1 MNKPYSLS
9 QLATYLD
16 AELVGESDY
25 LIHCIATLQSAE
37 VGCISFVANPAYQ
50 KYLATTRAGALIV
63 GPDLAAE
70 FSGNKLV
77 VTNPYLSYARLT
89 ALFDTRPTASPGIHP
104 SAVVDASAD
113 LGDGVTIAANAV
125 VGAHVSLGAG
135 VHIGEGSVVGND
147 TCIGAG
153 TRLAA
158 NVTVYHGITLG
169 RDCIIHSGAVIGAD
183 GFGFAPQGREW
194 VKIYQLGGVIIGD
207 RVEIGANTTIDRGAL
222 DNTVLGDGVKLD
234 NLIQIGHNVRI
245 GNNTAIAAHTA
256 IAGSAVLGENCTISG
271 CVGIAGHLTIADNV
285 HVTAMSMV
293 SSSITQSGSYSSGI
307 PLATTPEWRKNA
319 ARFRR
324 LDSMAMRLQALEKNN
339 RNN

>member
-25 LIHCIATLQSAE
+25 LIHRIATLQSAE
-37 VGCISFVANPAYQ
+37 AGCISFVANPAYQ
-50 KYLATTRAGALIV
+50 KYLATTHAGALIISA
-63 GPDLAAE
+63 GLAEE
-70 FSGNKLV
+70 FAGNKLV
-77 VTNPYLSYARLT
+77 VANPYLSYARLT
-89 ALFDTRPTASPGIHP
+89 ALFDIRPPAYAGIHP
-104 SAVVDASAD
+104 SAVVDASAEV
-113 LGDGVTIAANAV
+113 GEGVSIAANAV
-125 VGAHVSLGAG
+125 IGARASLGAG
-135 VHIGEGSVVGND
+135 VLVGAGTVIGEDS
-147 TCIGAG
+147 CIGAG

-158 NVTVYHGITLG
+158 NVTVYHGVTLG
-169 RDCIIHSGAVIGAD
+169 RDCIIHSGAVLGAD
-183 GFGFAPQGREW
+183 GFGFAPQEREW
-194 VKIYQLGGVIIGD
+194 IKIQQLGGVVIGD
-207 RVEIGANTTIDRGAL
+207 RVEIGANTAVDRGAL

-234 NLIQIGHNVRI
+234 NLVQIGHNVRI

-285 HVTAMSMV
+285 HVTGMSMV
-293 SSSITQSGSYSSGI
+293 SSSILESGSYSSGT

-324 LDSMAMRLQALEKNN
+324 LDSMAMRLRTLEKNQQK
-339 RNN
+339 